1 MVPSIRKLFVT
12 TSDKKHYFNTLK
24 TSVQHRISSIENCKL
39 HHILSSNCIIFL
51 TEVKFSLTTLTL
63 HRLWFIGSGART
75 FLHICRIGNFVV
87 DRSHRRTGTEDFR
100 LIYFRSHFRSEFVA
114 WKFLSGS
121 TGNKRSSDTLDSILL
136 FILRS
141 ELVTEFYIVFQYKL
155 MIHYIEGVGNYLAT
169 FRVKNTCTQFSYS
182 SMASLFWESYMILD

>member
-1 MVPSIRKLFVT
+1 MALLLAVPAHVAG
-12 TSDKKHYFNTLK
+12 
-24 TSVQHRISSIENCKL
+24 
-39 HHILSSNCIIFL
+39 HHHGL
-51 TEVKFSLTTLTL
+51 TVLPVDLTAQAGPEVCRGMINQSCGWLLPPNHNNNGSYDCGQEYEAAKYSEGNYASEVKFSLPTLTL
-63 HRLWFIGSGART
+63 HRLWFIGPGAKT

-136 FILRS
+136 LILGWWLS
-141 ELVTEFYIVFQYKL
+141 
-155 MIHYIEGVGNYLAT
+155 
-169 FRVKNTCTQFSYS
+169 
-182 SMASLFWESYMILD
+182 